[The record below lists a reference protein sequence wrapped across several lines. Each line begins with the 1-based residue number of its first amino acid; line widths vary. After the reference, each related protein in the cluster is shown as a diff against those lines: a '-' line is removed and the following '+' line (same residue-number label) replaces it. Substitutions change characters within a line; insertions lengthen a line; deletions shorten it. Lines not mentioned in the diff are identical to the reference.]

1 VARVLVLLPARDFDP
16 GEAAVTWQVLVNA
29 GHTIAFATPDGRP
42 GVADDLML
50 TGHRVPG
57 MRDY

>member
-1 VARVLVLLPARDFDP
+1 
-16 GEAAVTWQVLVNA
+16 VTWQVLVNA